1 MRYLG
6 LLLTFRLLR
15 HCHAHAE
22 ERQLPGPTFIL
33 GDPTVSPP
41 PPGPPVPMPTGF
53 SLLMMHMRPL
63 DQFLGHPAMF
73 ISHACYIPFGAP
85 TYSER
90 PSQVHAGLDRQRRCA
105 GSLLRPSNALM
116 PFVGAAAFFSLCFRD
131 RRQRCG
137 SQRKVAC
144 ANSSSSPSPS
154 ASAATNGGTT
164 TSATSAS
171 ATDRELQQTLQEML
185 EPAQSFLSSGLVDRA
200 LEAKLL
206 LLAALAGE
214 HLLLIGPPGTAKS
227 LLCRRLATLGS
238 ARYFERLLTRFSTPD
253 EVFGPLSLTAL
264 QEDRLERRV
273 ARYLPDA
280 EVAFLDEVFKAN
292 SAILNTLLTL
302 LNERVYDNGGDR
314 CEAPLWCVVG
324 ASNEI
329 PAEGN
334 LDALFDRFLL
344 KRFVKSVSDAQA
356 RALLAAAAAPTAVES
371 VEPPTIRLSPALG
384 REVRAAASRVVFPP
398 RLLQMLARL
407 RKFLQE
413 EVSGAPVQ
421 ISDRRLAKAAQLVQ
435 IVAFAAGGRSV
446 SELDLLCLQYVLWDR
461 DPEISKQIRNWLLAA
476 FAPKATGGEVGDIQ
490 VEGAGR
496 SDMDG
501 IYEFVGDRN
510 GKRSYVQ
517 QGGPGAIYFDL
528 FWKLCDGT
536 WPGGPGRPPWYQSI
550 EDMEEL
556 EPPTGG
562 WSTCYA
568 AAEPS
573 PTLWKVLDGSG
584 SSDNPVVRASIR
596 LESLRR
602 RGKRPDESLKKDLS
616 SFLKSLKALRLSRL
630 EVLSA
635 LQAVLAP
642 ERNLMRS
649 FWLEQQDIAD
659 AESMVLPSAHEAV
672 GQVERLLFQAEGLQ
686 AELNNRAE
694 ETAPSS
700 ACDRVVSANAP
711 LATEA
716 SNQAICAVN
725 VLASIFYLDQAL
737 VEIYGATMG
746 CERTDTGD
754 ERIGC
759 AGNIFGIL
767 QSFVNTGSWIAGLV
781 TQCSNVTDLP
791 ADCASVVLSFPGNI
805 FEALEAGLDAVSG
818 CQPAQAV
825 LNSSRRLL
833 RDRGWSKRFSDFTSP
848 APPAPIPRQLAPGL
862 GSPEEKLDAAWCQVH
877 VTQAAVYFAQAGV
890 FIDVAARFGCTNTTG
905 ALNQASCAATVTLI
919 IAAIA
924 NVVSYLSG
932 AAQRCGDTVQMGICG
947 SDAGSIANAIAGIA
961 NGGASLLGTCQQIAS
976 RGWEK
981 LQEFRQLEQPPVPG
995 LKLGQQLSFV

>member
-1 MRYLG
+1 M
-6 LLLTFRLLR
+6 
-15 HCHAHAE
+15 
-22 ERQLPGPTFIL
+22 
-33 GDPTVSPP
+33 
-41 PPGPPVPMPTGF
+41 
-53 SLLMMHMRPL
+53 
-63 DQFLGHPAMF
+63 
-73 ISHACYIPFGAP
+73 
-85 TYSER
+85 
-90 PSQVHAGLDRQRRCA
+90 
-105 GSLLRPSNALM
+105 N
-116 PFVGAAAFFSLCFRD
+116 
-131 RRQRCG
+131 
-137 SQRKVAC
+137 
-144 ANSSSSPSPS
+144 SSPS
-154 ASAATNGGTT
+154 TTGGTT
-164 TSATSAS
+164 ASLVTSDDS
-171 ATDRELQQTLQEML
+171 DRELQQTLLEML
-185 EPAQSFLSSGLVDRA
+185 EPARSFLSSGLVDRA

-273 ARYLPDA
+273 VRYLPDA

-302 LNERVYDNGGDR
+302 LNERVYDNGGER

-329 PAEGN
+329 PAEGE
-334 LDALFDRFLL
+334 LDAIFDRFLL
-344 KRFVKSVSDAQA
+344 KRFVHSVSDAQA
-356 RALLAAAAAPTAVES
+356 RALLAAAAAPTAEQA
-371 VEPPTIRLSPALG
+371 EPPTIRLSPALG

-413 EVSGAPVQ
+413 EVSGGPVH

-435 IVAFAAGGRSV
+435 IVAFAAGGQSV

-461 DPEISKQIRNWLLAA
+461 DPEISKQIRKWLLAA

-517 QGGPGAIYFDL
+517 QGGPGAIYFEL
-528 FWKLCDGT
+528 FWKLCDGS

-550 EDMEEL
+550 EDMEEV

-602 RGKRPDESLKKDLS
+602 RGKRPDESLEKDLS
-616 SFLKSLKALRLSRL
+616 SFMKSLKALRLSRL

-635 LQAVLAP
+635 VQAVLTP
-642 ERNLMRS
+642 ESNLMRS

-672 GQVERLLFQAEGLQ
+672 GQVERLLSQAEALQ
-686 AELNNRAE
+686 AELK
-694 ETAPSS
+694 
-700 ACDRVVSANAP
+700 
-711 LATEA
+711 
-716 SNQAICAVN
+716 Q
-725 VLASIFYLDQAL
+725 
-737 VEIYGATMG
+737 
-746 CERTDTGD
+746 
-754 ERIGC
+754 
-759 AGNIFGIL
+759 
-767 QSFVNTGSWIAGLV
+767 
-781 TQCSNVTDLP
+781 
-791 ADCASVVLSFPGNI
+791 
-805 FEALEAGLDAVSG
+805 
-818 CQPAQAV
+818 
-825 LNSSRRLL
+825 SSRRN
-833 RDRGWSKRFSDFTSP
+833 R
-848 APPAPIPRQLAPGL
+848 
-862 GSPEEKLDAAWCQVH
+862 
-877 VTQAAVYFAQAGV
+877 AV
-890 FIDVAARFGCTNTTG
+890 C
-905 ALNQASCAATVTLI
+905 S
-919 IAAIA
+919 
-924 NVVSYLSG
+924 
-932 AAQRCGDTVQMGICG
+932 
-947 SDAGSIANAIAGIA
+947 
-961 NGGASLLGTCQQIAS
+961 
-976 RGWEK
+976 
-981 LQEFRQLEQPPVPG
+981 
-995 LKLGQQLSFV
+995 

>member
-1 MRYLG
+1 MRHLG
-6 LLLTFRLLR
+6 LLLTFWLLR
-15 HCHAHAE
+15 HSHAHEE
-22 ERQLPGPTFIL
+22 ERQLPGPSFFL
-33 GDPTVSPP
+33 GVPTVPPP
-41 PPGPPVPMPTGF
+41 PPGPPVPTPTGQGGCAC
-53 SLLMMHMRPL
+53 SLLK
-63 DQFLGHPAMF
+63 
-73 ISHACYIPFGAP
+73 
-85 TYSER
+85 
-90 PSQVHAGLDRQRRCA
+90 
-105 GSLLRPSNALM
+105 PSNALM
-116 PFVGAAAFFSLCFRD
+116 PFVGAAAFFSLCVRD
-131 RRQRCG
+131 KRQRCG
-137 SQRKVAC
+137 SERKVAC
-144 ANSSSSPSPS
+144 ANSSPSPT
-154 ASAATNGGTT
+154 ATGGTT
-164 TSATSAS
+164 ALAS
-171 ATDRELQQTLQEML
+171 SDRELQRTLLEVL
-185 EPAQSFLSSGLVDRA
+185 EPARSFLSSGLVDRA

-302 LNERVYDNGGDR
+302 LNERVYDNGGER

-329 PAEGN
+329 PAEGE
-334 LDALFDRFLL
+334 LDAIFDRFLL
-344 KRFVKSVSDAQA
+344 KRFVNSVSDAQA
-356 RALLAAAAAPTAVES
+356 RALLAAATAPTAEQADL
-371 VEPPTIRLSPALG
+371 EPPTIRLGPALG

-413 EVSGAPVQ
+413 EVSGGPVH

-435 IVAFAAGGRSV
+435 IVAFAAGGQSV

-476 FAPKATGGEVGDIQ
+476 FAPKASGGEVGDIQ
-490 VEGAGR
+490 VEGAGM

-528 FWKLCDGT
+528 FWKLCDGS

-550 EDMEEL
+550 EDMEEV

-602 RGKRPDESLKKDLS
+602 RGKRPDESLEKDLT
-616 SFLKSLKALRLSRL
+616 SFMKSLKALRLSRL

-635 LQAVLAP
+635 LQAVLTP

-649 FWLEQQDIAD
+649 FWLEQKDIAD

-672 GQVERLLFQAEGLQ
+672 GQVERLLFQAEALQ
-686 AELNNRAE
+686 AELKQ
-694 ETAPSS
+694 SS
-700 ACDRVVSANAP
+700 RSANAP

-746 CERTDTGD
+746 CEKTDTAD

-805 FEALEAGLDAVSG
+805 FEALEAGLDTVSG
-818 CQPAQAV
+818 CQPAQAQAV

-848 APPAPIPRQLAPGL
+848 APQSPIPFRQLAPGL

-877 VTQAAVYFAQAGV
+877 VSQAAVYFAQAGV
-890 FIDVAARFGCTNTTG
+890 FIDVAARFGCTNTTD
-905 ALNQASCAATVTLI
+905 ALNKASCAATVTLI

-995 LKLGQQLSFV
+995 LKFKQQLSFV

>member
-1 MRYLG
+1 
-6 LLLTFRLLR
+6 
-15 HCHAHAE
+15 
-22 ERQLPGPTFIL
+22 
-33 GDPTVSPP
+33 
-41 PPGPPVPMPTGF
+41 
-53 SLLMMHMRPL
+53 MRPI
-63 DQFLGHPAMF
+63 DQSFGHPAMF
-73 ISHACYIPFGAP
+73 ISHTCYMPFGPP

-90 PSQVHAGLDRQRRCA
+90 LSQVPAGLDTQRGCA
-105 GSLLRPSNALM
+105 WSLLRPSNALM
-116 PFVGAAAFFSLCFRD
+116 PFVGAAAFFSLCFRG

-137 SQRKVAC
+137 SQRKLPCV
-144 ANSSSSPSPS
+144 NSSP
-154 ASAATNGGTT
+154 ATTGGTT
-164 TSATSAS
+164 ASLVTSDDS
-171 ATDRELQQTLQEML
+171 DRELQQTLLEML
-185 EPAQSFLSSGLVDRA
+185 EPARSFLSSGLVDRA

-273 ARYLPDA
+273 VRYLPDA

-302 LNERVYDNGGDR
+302 LNERVYDNGGER

-329 PAEGN
+329 PAEGE
-334 LDALFDRFLL
+334 LDAIFDRFLL
-344 KRFVKSVSDAQA
+344 KRFVHSVSDAQA
-356 RALLAAAAAPTAVES
+356 RALLAAAAAPTAEQA
-371 VEPPTIRLSPALG
+371 EPPTIRLSPALG

-413 EVSGAPVQ
+413 EVSGGPVH

-435 IVAFAAGGRSV
+435 IVAFAAGGQSV

-461 DPEISKQIRNWLLAA
+461 DPEISKQIRKWLLAA

-517 QGGPGAIYFDL
+517 QGGPGAIYFEL
-528 FWKLCDGT
+528 FWKLCDGS

-550 EDMEEL
+550 EDMEEV

-602 RGKRPDESLKKDLS
+602 RGKRPDESLEKDLS
-616 SFLKSLKALRLSRL
+616 SFMKSLKALRLSRL

-635 LQAVLAP
+635 VQAVLTP
-642 ERNLMRS
+642 ESNLMRS

-672 GQVERLLFQAEGLQ
+672 GQVERLLSQAEALQ
-686 AELNNRAE
+686 AELK
-694 ETAPSS
+694 
-700 ACDRVVSANAP
+700 
-711 LATEA
+711 
-716 SNQAICAVN
+716 Q
-725 VLASIFYLDQAL
+725 
-737 VEIYGATMG
+737 
-746 CERTDTGD
+746 
-754 ERIGC
+754 
-759 AGNIFGIL
+759 
-767 QSFVNTGSWIAGLV
+767 
-781 TQCSNVTDLP
+781 
-791 ADCASVVLSFPGNI
+791 
-805 FEALEAGLDAVSG
+805 
-818 CQPAQAV
+818 
-825 LNSSRRLL
+825 SSRRN
-833 RDRGWSKRFSDFTSP
+833 R
-848 APPAPIPRQLAPGL
+848 
-862 GSPEEKLDAAWCQVH
+862 
-877 VTQAAVYFAQAGV
+877 AV
-890 FIDVAARFGCTNTTG
+890 C
-905 ALNQASCAATVTLI
+905 S
-919 IAAIA
+919 
-924 NVVSYLSG
+924 
-932 AAQRCGDTVQMGICG
+932 
-947 SDAGSIANAIAGIA
+947 
-961 NGGASLLGTCQQIAS
+961 
-976 RGWEK
+976 
-981 LQEFRQLEQPPVPG
+981 
-995 LKLGQQLSFV
+995 